1 MKKTSAFSRKTTK
14 VATASALGVA
24 LLLGGGTYALWT
36 SNVTANT
43 QATIT
48 SGDLKVTSA
57 AAQKWSDVTDTANP
71 AVISDL
77 AAYRLAPGSTL
88 QLKQDLN
95 VVVVGDNISGILNVT
110 VPNTTTGAAL
120 QQSVFNIKVA
130 DKTGKELTNFTGT
143 PTDGTLKASLSNLP
157 QTVPAGET
165 YTVTITVALP
175 TAADNATKNQTINL
189 SDMQVTLDQGAKYV
203 APVVTP

>member
-77 AAYRLAPGSTL
+77 SAYRLAPGSTV

-95 VVVVGDNISGILNVT
+95 VVVVGNNISGILNVT

-130 DKTGKELTNFTGT
+130 DKAGKELTNFTGT
-143 PTDGTLKASLSNLP
+143 PTDGTLKASLANLP

-175 TAADNATKNQTINL
+175 TAADNATKNTTINL

-203 APVVTP
+203 APGN

>member
-77 AAYRLAPGSTL
+77 SAYRLAPGSTL

-95 VVVVGDNISGILNVT
+95 VTVVGNNISGILNVT
-110 VPNTTTGAAL
+110 VPNSTTGAAL
-120 QQSVFNIKVA
+120 QQSVVNIKVA
-130 DKTGKELTNFTGT
+130 DKNGVELTNYTGT
-143 PTDGTLKASLSNLP
+143 PTDGTLKANLSNLP
-157 QTVPAGET
+157 QTPAAGET

-175 TAADNATKNQTINL
+175 TAADNATKNTTINL
-189 SDMQVTLDQGAKYV
+189 SDMQVTLDQGPKYV
-203 APVVTP
+203 G